1 MAAVLLR
8 RWRCVE
14 EDEIPFNKFS
24 IASAMWDEMQ
34 LLLAPP
40 VLHLVQGNLDI
51 GAGDWMEII
60 FLELENQNF
69 LMYRDRALHQIWSL

>member
-1 MAAVLLR
+1 
-8 RWRCVE
+8 
-14 EDEIPFNKFS
+14 
-24 IASAMWDEMQ
+24 MWDEMQ

-60 FLELENQNF
+60 FWELENQNF
-69 LMYRDRALHQIWSL
+69 LMYRDGGVYKI